1 MNNINLE
8 LENIKKE
15 IEQLSKSLTNL
26 VQDFNNLEYIKS
38 EKYQKENKENEFNKE
53 MDDILIDWNSNEN
66 NKYYFNLLK
75 SELEK
80 MKKYPNFKI
89 RKLSEFIE
97 NIELGKFNKQKFNK
111 FIREKIIPQ
120 AEQKEKNQFLYDK
133 RHISYAI
140 IFQCFKSLD
149 TIEFSQVLD
158 GLKNI
163 QFDENDIYS
172 CIESITVNEL
182 LDEINIKNLA
192 QLSIYIYITYKD
204 IYKGLMKNLIK
215 ITEKNIKEEQKYR
228 KEEHP
233 EKEYLLYNSMY
244 IEILE
249 MNEIISDYSK
259 ILKRGVIKGINN
271 LFEGNKKD

>member
-120 AEQKEKNQFLYDK
+120 AEQKEKNQFYM
-133 RHISYAI
+133 I
-140 IFQCFKSLD
+140 
-149 TIEFSQVLD
+149 
-158 GLKNI
+158 
-163 QFDENDIYS
+163 
-172 CIESITVNEL
+172 
-182 LDEINIKNLA
+182 
-192 QLSIYIYITYKD
+192 KD
-204 IYKGLMKNLIK
+204 IFHM
-215 ITEKNIKEEQKYR
+215 Q
-228 KEEHP
+228 
-233 EKEYLLYNSMY
+233 
-244 IEILE
+244 
-249 MNEIISDYSK
+249 
-259 ILKRGVIKGINN
+259 
-271 LFEGNKKD
+271 